1 MARFSLP
8 SRPRVVVTRK
18 LMPETEQ
25 RMSELFDVR
34 LNTADRPL
42 TRDELC
48 EAVATAHVL
57 VPTITDALDAEL
69 IGRAGADL
77 GLIANFGVGT
87 NHIDLAAARERRIA
101 VTNTPGVLTD
111 DTADL
116 AMGLIVMAAR
126 RFANGMAVVREGTW
140 AGWTPSTLLGHRIAG
155 RRLAILG
162 MGRIGQAVAHR
173 ARAFGLE
180 IVYHNR
186 HRLPASLENMLGAR
200 YEPDLGRLI
209 AEADILS
216 LHCPFSAETRHV
228 LSAERIAA
236 MKPGAIVVNTARGE
250 LIDEAA
256 LAEALVDGRL
266 AAAGLDVFE
275 NEPALD
281 PRLAA
286 APNLVVLPHLGSA
299 TYEGRSAMGD
309 RVIANIQSWVDGHRP
324 PDQVLEGL
332 V

>member
-1 MARFSLP
+1 M
-8 SRPRVVVTRK
+8 
-18 LMPETEQ
+18 
-25 RMSELFDVR
+25 
-34 LNTADRPL
+34 
-42 TRDELC
+42 
-48 EAVATAHVL
+48 
-57 VPTITDALDAEL
+57 
-69 IGRAGADL
+69 
-77 GLIANFGVGT
+77 
-87 NHIDLAAARERRIA
+87 
-101 VTNTPGVLTD
+101 
-111 DTADL
+111 
-116 AMGLIVMAAR
+116 
-126 RFANGMAVVREGTW
+126 
-140 AGWTPSTLLGHRIAG
+140 
-155 RRLAILG
+155 
-162 MGRIGQAVAHR
+162 R

-186 HRLPASLENMLGAR
+186 HRLPAALENMLGAR
-200 YEPDLGRLI
+200 FEPDLEQLI
-209 AEADILS
+209 AGADILS
-216 LHCPFSAETRHV
+216 LHCPVTAETRHII
-228 LSAERIAA
+228 SAARIAA

-256 LAEALVDGRL
+256 LAAALEDGRL

-299 TYEGRSAMGD
+299 TCEGREAMGD

>member
-209 AEADILS
+209 AGADILS

-250 LIDEAA
+250 LTDEAA

>member
-1 MARFSLP
+1 MARFTLP

-18 LMPETEQ
+18 LMPETE
-25 RMSELFDVR
+25 RRLGELFDVR
-34 LNTADRPL
+34 LNASDRPL
-42 TRDELC
+42 TREELV
-48 EAVATAHVL
+48 EAVSTAHVL
-57 VPTITDALDAEL
+57 VPTITDVIDAAL
-69 IGRAGADL
+69 IAGAGPDL
-77 GLIANFGVGT
+77 GLIANFGAGT

-126 RFANGMAVVREGTW
+126 RFANGMAVIRDGTW
-140 AGWTPSTLLGHRIAG
+140 AGWAPSTLLGHRIAG

-186 HRLPASLENMLGAR
+186 HRLPAALENMLGAR
-200 YEPDLGRLI
+200 YEPDLERLI
-209 AEADILS
+209 SGADILS
-216 LHCPFSAETRHV
+216 LHCPVTAETRHI

-250 LIDEAA
+250 LIDEPALAAA
-256 LAEALVDGRL
+256 LEDGRL

-281 PRLAA
+281 PRLAS
-286 APNLVVLPHLGSA
+286 APNLVALPHLGSA
-299 TYEGRSAMGD
+299 TCEGREAMGE
-309 RVIANIQSWVDGHRP
+309 RVVTNIQSWVDGHRP

>member
-209 AEADILS
+209 AGADILS